1 MRART
6 EFVAGSAAAGAL
18 AMVAATA
25 VDQSGTSLPWTDSLK
40 WALPALAAAAA
51 GSWLALRWQRRA
63 PGASI
68 GALALRTS
76 LLAALAYLPA
86 LALYV
91 LVAVLASAA
100 SVPAGQHWQL
110 LLMAFVFGCLPLLW
124 AALPFSML
132 EFLLCRRYL
141 RHTRVLAGRP

>member
-1 MRART
+1 MGTQT
-6 EFVAGSAAAGAL
+6 EFVAGSAAAGAV
-18 AMVAATA
+18 AMAAATA
-25 VDQSGTSLPWTDSLK
+25 LDQSGTALPWTDSLK

-51 GSWLALRWQRRA
+51 GAWLALRWTRRRPA
-63 PGASI
+63 ASA
-68 GALALRTS
+68 GALALRT
-76 LLAALAYLPA
+76 LLLTALAYLPA

-91 LVAVLASAA
+91 LLASTA
-100 SVPAGQHWQL
+100 SAPTGLPWQL

-124 AALPFSML
+124 AALPFSMI

>member
-1 MRART
+1 MGTQT

-40 WALPALAAAAA
+40 WALPALAAAAIGA
-51 GSWLALRWQRRA
+51 WLAVRWQRRGPA
-63 PGASI
+63 AST

-100 SVPAGQHWQL
+100 SVPAGQRWQL

>member
-1 MRART
+1 M
-6 EFVAGSAAAGAL
+6 
-18 AMVAATA
+18 
-25 VDQSGTSLPWTDSLK
+25 
-40 WALPALAAAAA
+40 
-51 GSWLALRWQRRA
+51 
-63 PGASI
+63 
-68 GALALRTS
+68 
-76 LLAALAYLPA
+76 AYLPA

>member
-1 MRART
+1 MGART
-6 EFVAGSAAAGAL
+6 EFVAGSAAAGAV
-18 AMVAATA
+18 AMAAATA
-25 VDQSGTSLPWTDSLK
+25 LDQSGTSLPWTDSLK

-51 GSWLALRWQRRA
+51 GAWLALRWTRRV
-63 PGASI
+63 PVASA
-68 GALALRTS
+68 GALAVRTL
-76 LLAALAYLPA
+76 LLAVLAYLPA

-124 AALPFSML
+124 AALPFSMI